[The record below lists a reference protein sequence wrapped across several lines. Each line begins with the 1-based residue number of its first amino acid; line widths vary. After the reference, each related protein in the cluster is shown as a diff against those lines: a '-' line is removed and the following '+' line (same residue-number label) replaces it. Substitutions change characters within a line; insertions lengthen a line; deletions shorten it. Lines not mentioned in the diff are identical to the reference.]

1 MKFKLLLASSLLL
14 TACST
19 ANKNITQNQ
28 FDKSKMTLKVS
39 DWGVSGISSGAM
51 MSAQMAISHS
61 TEISKVGL
69 FSSSIYGCSQGDVQ
83 SALKICMAGTDKINE
98 KKSLEYT
105 KKKKVPDE
113 IDSLDNIKKQR
124 VFLFHGKQDKVV
136 KFDVLAKNEYF
147 YTNLKATTKAQ
158 SMDNLG
164 HSFAT
169 NNSSGAACET
179 SISPY
184 INNCQYDSID
194 AFFKFIY
201 PDKSVATSSTDKQ
214 KLYSWNI
221 ENIIGSEKLNKAHL
235 SKEVYIYIPKSCE
248 NNTCSAHLALH
259 GCHQAPEFVGMDFI
273 EKAGYLEAAEKYKA
287 ILIFPSILKTVN
299 NPYGC
304 WDWWGYAEA
313 NNFDT
318 KKAPQIEVL
327 YQIMKQL

>member
-28 FDKSKMTLKVS
+28 FDKNKTSLKVS

-51 MSAQMAISHS
+51 MSAQLAISHS
-61 TEISKVGL
+61 NEISKVGL

-83 SALKICMAGTDKINE
+83 SALKICMAATDKVNE
-98 KKSLEYT
+98 KRSLDYL
-105 KKKKVPDE
+105 KKKKIPDE

-124 VFLFHGKQDKVV
+124 VFLFHGKLDKVV
-136 KFDVLAKNEYF
+136 KFDILAKNDFF
-147 YTNLKATTKAQ
+147 YTSLKATTKAQ
-158 SMDNLG
+158 SLDQLG

-169 NNSSGAACET
+169 NNSTGAACE
-179 SISPY
+179 SSVSPY

-194 AFFKFIY
+194 AFFQFIY
-201 PDKSVATSSTDKQ
+201 PNNTATKSSANKHS
-214 KLYSWNI
+214 LYNWNI
-221 ENIIGSEKLNKAHL
+221 ESFISNEKLTKAHI
-235 SKEVYIYIPKSCE
+235 SKEVYIYIPKDCE
-248 NNTCSAHLALH
+248 NSSCSAHLALH
-259 GCHQAPEFVGMDFI
+259 GCHQAPEYVGMDFI
-273 EKAGYLEAAEKYKA
+273 EKAGYLEAAEKFKTVMV
-287 ILIFPSILKTVN
+287 FPSILKSAN

-313 NNFDT
+313 GNYDT

>member
-1 MKFKLLLASSLLL
+1 MKFKLLLASSLILA
-14 TACST
+14 ACST
-19 ANKNITQNQ
+19 VNKSITQNH
-28 FDKSKMTLKVS
+28 FDKNKLALKIS
-39 DWGVSGISSGAM
+39 DWGTSGISSGAM
-51 MSAQMAISHS
+51 MSAQMAIAHS
-61 TEISKVGL
+61 SDISKVGL

-83 SALKICMAGTDKINE
+83 SALKICMAGTDKVNE
-98 KKSLEYT
+98 KKILDYA

-113 IDSLDNIKKQR
+113 IDPIENIKKQR

-147 YTNLKATTKAQ
+147 YNQLKATTKAL
-158 SMDNLG
+158 SLDNLG

-169 NNSSGAACET
+169 NYSSGAACET

-194 AFFKFIY
+194 TFFKFIY
-201 PDKSVATSSTDKQ
+201 PDKSITTSSVDKQ
-214 KLYSWNI
+214 RLYLWNI
-221 ENIIGSEKLNKAHL
+221 ESFVSIEKLTKAHMN
-235 SKEVYIYIPKSCE
+235 KEAYVYIPKSCD
-248 NNTCSAHLALH
+248 NSDCSAHFALH

-273 EKAGYLEAAEKYKA
+273 EKAGYLEAAEKYKTV
-287 ILIFPSILKTVN
+287 IIFPSILKSTN